1 MPDIPDS
8 AVAMPMVIRHTQKRG
23 RVRVAFKRMLYGIA
37 LLIVL
42 PLAGAELIARRITGR
57 DVWFS
62 MHGEMLSILPGK
74 TGWILRNAYLHLTLR
89 RCPLDCC
96 FLFGVLFTHSEAE
109 VGERVYIGARS
120 IVGMAKI
127 GDDTMLS
134 DQVQVLSGS
143 YQHGTA
149 TGARFQDQDQIFKV
163 VNVGRNVWIG
173 ANAVVMADVGDNTII
188 GAGSVVTRPI
198 PADSVAVGAPARV
211 IRAAQHDVQAS
222 VAG

>member
-1 MPDIPDS
+1 MPEIPDN
-8 AVAMPMVIRHTQKRG
+8 AVTMPVVVRHTQKRG
-23 RVRVAFKRMLYGIA
+23 RIRATFKRMLYGIA
-37 LLIVL
+37 LVLVL
-42 PLAGAELIARRITGR
+42 PLAGTEIIARRIAGR

-62 MHGEMLSILPGK
+62 MHGEILSILPGK
-74 TGWILRNAYLHLTLR
+74 TGWILRNAYLHLTLA

-109 VGERVYIGARS
+109 IGERVYIGARS
-120 IVGMAKI
+120 IVGMARI
-127 GDDTMLS
+127 GDDAMLS

-149 TGARFQDQDQIFKV
+149 SGVRFQEQDQIFKV

-173 ANAVVMADVGDNTII
+173 ANAVVMADVGDNSVI
-188 GAGSVVTRPI
+188 GAGSVVTRSI

-211 IRAAQHDVQAS
+211 IRSTRLDVQAPA
-222 VAG
+222 AG